1 MSEISKNNKEIG
13 KTIATKVPINIHNQ
27 LMNLIEN
34 GDYLSIS
41 DFLRE
46 AIREQ
51 LKTYKVANFREINYF
66 DAKKEVVSY
75 FIKYEDCFLDE
86 IAIDLELD
94 FELVLNI
101 INDLIQEGRIVK
113 ISIINDLIQEGR
125 IVKISNDELFEKR
138 GMDNHEAYRLEDN
151 DAVYR
156 IEGKRL
162 IVESR
167 SKDYEFI
174 SIRHNVDYKSV
185 FKNNGVV
192 VENAS
197 VILSEAYSFIK

>member
-66 DAKKEVVSY
+66 DAKKEVLSY
-75 FIKYEDCFLDE
+75 FIKYNDCFLDE
-86 IAIDLELD
+86 IAIDLELE

-101 INDLIQEGRIVK
+101 INDLIKEGRV
-113 ISIINDLIQEGR
+113 LR
-125 IVKISNDELFEKR
+125 ISNEELFEKR
-138 GMDNHEAYRLEDN
+138 GIDSDTYRSKDN
-151 DAVYR
+151 DSVYK

-174 SIRHNVDYKSV
+174 SIMHNVDYKSV
-185 FKNNGVV
+185 FKNNGMV

>member
-1 MSEISKNNKEIG
+1 MTEINRNNKEIG

-27 LMNLIEN
+27 LINLIEN

-66 DAKKEVVSY
+66 DAKKEVLSY
-75 FIKYEDCFLDE
+75 FIRYNDCFLDE

-94 FELVLNI
+94 FELAYNI
-101 INDLIQEGRIVK
+101 LNDL
-113 ISIINDLIQEGR
+113 LLEGR

-138 GMDNHEAYRLEDN
+138 GLFNQEGASLKNRGNILKF
-151 DAVYR
+151 
-156 IEGKRL
+156 EGKRL

-167 SKDYEFI
+167 DKDYEFI
-174 SIRHNVDYKSV
+174 SIRHNADYRTIQ
-185 FKNNGVV
+185 KNNGLVLN
-192 VENAS
+192 NAS
-197 VILSEAYSFIK
+197 VILSEAYSIVK

>member
-1 MSEISKNNKEIG
+1 MTEINKNNKEIG

-27 LMNLIEN
+27 LIGLIEN

-46 AIREQ
+46 AIRDQ
-51 LKTYKVANFREINYF
+51 LKTYKVANFREIDYF
-66 DAKKEVVSY
+66 DAKKEVLSY
-75 FIKYEDCFLDE
+75 FIKYNDCFLDE

-94 FELVLNI
+94 FELVFNI
-101 INDLIQEGRIVK
+101 INDLILEGRVVK
-113 ISIINDLIQEGR
+113 ISYE
-125 IVKISNDELFEKR
+125 ELFEKR
-138 GMDNHEAYRLEDN
+138 GINNPDLNNIMDDSQLKF
-151 DAVYR
+151 
-156 IEGKRL
+156 EGKRL

-174 SIRHNVDYKSV
+174 SIRHNLNYKIA

-192 VENAS
+192 VDNAS
-197 VILSEAYSFIK
+197 VILSEAYSFVK

>member
-1 MSEISKNNKEIG
+1 MSETSKNNKEIG

-113 ISIINDLIQEGR
+113 ISNDELFE
-125 IVKISNDELFEKR
+125 KISNDELFEKR
-138 GMDNHEAYRLEDN
+138 GMDNHEAYRLKDN
-151 DAVYR
+151 DAAYR

>member
-1 MSEISKNNKEIG
+1 MTEINKNNREIG

-27 LMNLIEN
+27 LINLIEN

-66 DAKKEVVSY
+66 EAKKEVISY
-75 FIKYEDCFLDE
+75 FIKYHDCFLDE

-94 FELVLNI
+94 FELVFNI
-101 INDLIQEGRIVK
+101 INDLV
-113 ISIINDLIQEGR
+113 QEGR

-138 GMDNHEAYRLEDN
+138 ESNNQETDNSKRSNNILKF
-151 DAVYR
+151 
-156 IEGKRL
+156 EGKRL

-174 SIRHNVDYKSV
+174 NIRHNTNYKSIL
-185 FKNNGVV
+185 KNYGVV
-192 VENAS
+192 VDNAT
-197 VILSEAYSFIK
+197 VIVSEAYSFVK

>member
-27 LMNLIEN
+27 LIHLIEN

-51 LKTYKVANFREINYF
+51 LKTYKVANFREVNYF
-66 DAKKEVVSY
+66 DAKKEILSY
-75 FIKYEDCFLDE
+75 FIKYDNCFLDE

-94 FELVLNI
+94 FELVYNI
-101 INDLIQEGRIVK
+101 L
-113 ISIINDLIQEGR
+113 NDLIQEGR
-125 IVKISNDELFEKR
+125 IVKISNEELLEKR
-138 GMDNHEAYRLEDN
+138 GIGNQETYRSKDN
-151 DAVYR
+151 DRVYR

-174 SIRHNVDYKSV
+174 SIRHNMDYKSI

>member
-1 MSEISKNNKEIG
+1 MTEISKNNKEIG

-27 LMNLIEN
+27 LINLIEN

-66 DAKKEVVSY
+66 EAKREVISY
-75 FIKYEDCFLDE
+75 FIKYDDCFMDE

-101 INDLIQEGRIVK
+101 LNDLV
-113 ISIINDLIQEGR
+113 LEGR
-125 IVKISNDELFEKR
+125 IVKISNDELIERR
-138 GMDNHEAYRLEDN
+138 GLKSSDYDNSN
-151 DAVYR
+151 DEGN
-156 IEGKRL
+156 IIKLEGKRL

-174 SIRHNVDYKSV
+174 SIRHNTNYKSIL
-185 FKNNGVV
+185 KNNGVV
-192 VENAS
+192 VDNAT
-197 VILSEAYSFIK
+197 VILSEAYSFVK

>member
-101 INDLIQEGRIVK
+101 IY
-113 ISIINDLIQEGR
+113 DLIQEGR
-125 IVKISNDELFEKR
+125 IVKISNEELFEKR
-138 GMDNHEAYRLEDN
+138 GMDNPEVYRLKDN
-151 DAVYR
+151 DAVYK

-174 SIRHNVDYKSV
+174 TIRHNVDYKSV
-185 FKNNGVV
+185 FKNNGLVL
-192 VENAS
+192 ENAS

>member
-27 LMNLIEN
+27 LIHLIEN

-51 LKTYKVANFREINYF
+51 LKTYKVANFREVNYF
-66 DAKKEVVSY
+66 DAKKEILSY
-75 FIKYEDCFLDE
+75 FIKYDNCFLDE

-101 INDLIQEGRIVK
+101 L
-113 ISIINDLIQEGR
+113 NDLIQEGR
-125 IVKISNDELFEKR
+125 IVKISNEELLEKR
-138 GMDNHEAYRLEDN
+138 GIGNLENYRSKDNGR
-151 DAVYR
+151 VYR

-174 SIRHNVDYKSV
+174 SIRHNMDYKSI
-185 FKNNGVV
+185 FKNNGAV

-197 VILSEAYSFIK
+197 VILSEGYSFIK

>member
-51 LKTYKVANFREINYF
+51 LKTYKVANFREVNYF
-66 DAKKEVVSY
+66 DAKKEVLSY
-75 FIKYEDCFLDE
+75 FIKYNDCFLDE

-101 INDLIQEGRIVK
+101 LNDLMQEGRIVM
-113 ISIINDLIQEGR
+113 
-125 IVKISNDELFEKR
+125 ISNEELLEKR
-138 GMDNHEAYRLEDN
+138 GIDNPESYHSKN
-151 DAVYR
+151 NNSVYK

-174 SIRHNVDYKSV
+174 SIRHNMDYKSI
-185 FKNNGVV
+185 FKNNGAV

-197 VILSEAYSFIK
+197 VILSEGYSFIK

>member
-101 INDLIQEGRIVK
+101 IYDLIH
-113 ISIINDLIQEGR
+113 EGR
-125 IVKISNDELFEKR
+125 IVKISNEELFEKR
-138 GMDNHEAYRLEDN
+138 GMDNPEIYRLKDN

-174 SIRHNVDYKSV
+174 TIRHNVDYKSV

-192 VENAS
+192 LENAS

>member
-1 MSEISKNNKEIG
+1 MTEINKNNKEIG

-27 LMNLIEN
+27 LINLIEN

-66 DAKKEVVSY
+66 DAKKEVISY
-75 FIKYEDCFLDE
+75 FIRYNDCFLDE
-86 IAIDLELD
+86 IAIELELD
-94 FELVLNI
+94 FELAYNI
-101 INDLIQEGRIVK
+101 LNDL
-113 ISIINDLIQEGR
+113 LLEGR

-138 GMDNHEAYRLEDN
+138 GLFNQEGASLKNRGNILKF
-151 DAVYR
+151 
-156 IEGKRL
+156 EGKRL

-167 SKDYEFI
+167 DKDYEFI
-174 SIRHNVDYKSV
+174 SIRHNADYRTIQ
-185 FKNNGVV
+185 KNNGLVLK
-192 VENAS
+192 NAS
-197 VILSEAYSFIK
+197 VILSEAYSFVK

>member
-1 MSEISKNNKEIG
+1 MTEISKNNKEIG

-27 LMNLIEN
+27 LINLIEN

-51 LKTYKVANFREINYF
+51 LKNYKVANFRKVNYF
-66 DAKKEVVSY
+66 EAKKEILSY
-75 FIKYEDCFLDE
+75 FIKYNDCFLDE

-94 FELVLNI
+94 FELVFNI
-101 INDLIQEGRIVK
+101 INDLVLEGRI
-113 ISIINDLIQEGR
+113 E
-125 IVKISNDELFEKR
+125 KISNDELIEKR
-138 GMDNHEAYRLEDN
+138 ELNNQDH
-151 DAVYR
+151 DASKANAS
-156 IEGKRL
+156 ILKFKGKRL

-174 SIRHNVDYKSV
+174 SIRHNADYKAIL
-185 FKNNGVV
+185 KNNGVV
-192 VENAS
+192 VDNAT
-197 VILSEAYSFIK
+197 VILSEAYSFID

>member
-1 MSEISKNNKEIG
+1 MTEINKNNREIG

-27 LMNLIEN
+27 LVNLIEN

-51 LKTYKVANFREINYF
+51 LKTYKVANFREIKYF
-66 DAKKEVVSY
+66 DAKKEVISY
-75 FIKYEDCFLDE
+75 FIKYNDCFLDE

-94 FELVLNI
+94 FELVFNI
-101 INDLIQEGRIVK
+101 LNDLVLEGRV
-113 ISIINDLIQEGR
+113 
-125 IVKISNDELFEKR
+125 VKISNDELFEKR
-138 GMDNHEAYRLEDN
+138 GLNNMEVDNSNQSGNILKF
-151 DAVYR
+151 
-156 IEGKRL
+156 EGKRL

-174 SIRHNVDYKSV
+174 SIRHNSNYKAIL
-185 FKNNGVV
+185 KNNGVV
-192 VENAS
+192 VDNAS
-197 VILSEAYSFIK
+197 VILSEAYSFVK

>member
-75 FIKYEDCFLDE
+75 FIKYDDCFLDE

-101 INDLIQEGRIVK
+101 IKDLME
-113 ISIINDLIQEGR
+113 EGR
-125 IVKISNDELFEKR
+125 IVKISNEELFEKR
-138 GMDNHEAYRLEDN
+138 GIDNLDVYRSKDN
-151 DAVYR
+151 DAVYK
-156 IEGKRL
+156 IEGKRF

-167 SKDYEFI
+167 FKDYEFI
-174 SIRHNVDYKSV
+174 TIRHNADYKSV
-185 FKNNGVV
+185 FKNNGMVL
-192 VENAS
+192 ENAS

>member
-27 LMNLIEN
+27 LINLIEN

-51 LKTYKVANFREINYF
+51 LKTYKVANFRQINYF
-66 DAKKEVVSY
+66 DAKKEVLSY
-75 FIKYEDCFLDE
+75 E

-94 FELVLNI
+94 FELVYNI
-101 INDLIQEGRIVK
+101 L
-113 ISIINDLIQEGR
+113 NDLIQEGR
-125 IVKISNDELFEKR
+125 IVKISNEELLEKR
-138 GMDNHEAYRLEDN
+138 GIGNQETYRSKDNGR
-151 DAVYR
+151 VYR

-174 SIRHNVDYKSV
+174 SIRHNMDYKSI
-185 FKNNGVV
+185 FKNNGVI

-197 VILSEAYSFIK
+197 IILSEAYSFIK

>member
-1 MSEISKNNKEIG
+1 M
-13 KTIATKVPINIHNQ
+13 
-27 LMNLIEN
+27 
-34 GDYLSIS
+34 
-41 DFLRE
+41 
-46 AIREQ
+46 
-51 LKTYKVANFREINYF
+51 
-66 DAKKEVVSY
+66 
-75 FIKYEDCFLDE
+75 DE

-94 FELVLNI
+94 FELVYNI
-101 INDLIQEGRIVK
+101 L
-113 ISIINDLIQEGR
+113 NDLIQEGR
-125 IVKISNDELFEKR
+125 IVKISNEELLEKR
-138 GMDNHEAYRLEDN
+138 GIGNQETYRSKDN
-151 DAVYR
+151 DRVYR

-174 SIRHNVDYKSV
+174 SIRHNMDYKSI

>member
-1 MSEISKNNKEIG
+1 MTEINKNNREIG

-27 LMNLIEN
+27 LVNLIEN

-51 LKTYKVANFREINYF
+51 LKTYKVANFREVNYF
-66 DAKKEVVSY
+66 DAKKEILSY
-75 FIKYEDCFLDE
+75 FIKYDNCFLDE

-94 FELVLNI
+94 FELVYNI
-101 INDLIQEGRIVK
+101 L
-113 ISIINDLIQEGR
+113 NDLIQEGR
-125 IVKISNDELFEKR
+125 IVKISNEELLEKR
-138 GMDNHEAYRLEDN
+138 GIGNQETYRSKDN
-151 DAVYR
+151 DRVYR

-174 SIRHNVDYKSV
+174 SIRHNMDYKSI

>member
-27 LMNLIEN
+27 LIHLIEN

-51 LKTYKVANFREINYF
+51 LKTYKVANFREVNYF
-66 DAKKEVVSY
+66 DAKKEILSY
-75 FIKYEDCFLDE
+75 FIKYDDCFLDE

-94 FELVLNI
+94 FELVYNI
-101 INDLIQEGRIVK
+101 L
-113 ISIINDLIQEGR
+113 NDLIQEGR
-125 IVKISNDELFEKR
+125 IVKISNEELLEKR
-138 GMDNHEAYRLEDN
+138 GIGNLENYRSKDNGR
-151 DAVYR
+151 VYR

-174 SIRHNVDYKSV
+174 SIRHNMDYKSI

>member
-51 LKTYKVANFREINYF
+51 LKTYKVANFREINYV

-75 FIKYEDCFLDE
+75 FIKYNDCFLDE

-101 INDLIQEGRIVK
+101 IYDLM
-113 ISIINDLIQEGR
+113 QEGR
-125 IVKISNDELFEKR
+125 IVKISNEELFEKR
-138 GMDNHEAYRLEDN
+138 GMDNHEAYRLKDN

>member
-1 MSEISKNNKEIG
+1 MTEINKNNKEIG

-27 LMNLIEN
+27 LINLIEK

-51 LKTYKVANFREINYF
+51 LKNYKVANFRQVNYF
-66 DAKKEVVSY
+66 EAKKEILSY
-75 FIKYEDCFLDE
+75 FIKYNDCFLDE

-94 FELVLNI
+94 FELVFNI
-101 INDLIQEGRIVK
+101 INDLVLEGRI
-113 ISIINDLIQEGR
+113 E
-125 IVKISNDELFEKR
+125 KISNDELIEKR
-138 GMDNHEAYRLEDN
+138 GLNNQDSNNSKGN
-151 DAVYR
+151 DK
-156 IEGKRL
+156 ILKFKGKRL

-174 SIRHNVDYKSV
+174 SIRHNADYKAIL
-185 FKNNGVV
+185 KNNGVV
-192 VENAS
+192 VDNAT
-197 VILSEAYSFIK
+197 VILSEAYSFIE

>member
-101 INDLIQEGRIVK
+101 IY
-113 ISIINDLIQEGR
+113 DLIQEGR
-125 IVKISNDELFEKR
+125 IVKISNEELFEKR
-138 GMDNHEAYRLEDN
+138 GMDNPEIYRLKDN

-174 SIRHNVDYKSV
+174 TIRHNVDYKSV

-192 VENAS
+192 LENAS

>member
-101 INDLIQEGRIVK
+101 IYDLIH
-113 ISIINDLIQEGR
+113 EGR
-125 IVKISNDELFEKR
+125 IVKISNEELFEKR
-138 GMDNHEAYRLEDN
+138 GMDNPEVYRLKDN
-151 DAVYR
+151 DAVYK

-174 SIRHNVDYKSV
+174 TIRHNVDYKSV

-192 VENAS
+192 LENAS